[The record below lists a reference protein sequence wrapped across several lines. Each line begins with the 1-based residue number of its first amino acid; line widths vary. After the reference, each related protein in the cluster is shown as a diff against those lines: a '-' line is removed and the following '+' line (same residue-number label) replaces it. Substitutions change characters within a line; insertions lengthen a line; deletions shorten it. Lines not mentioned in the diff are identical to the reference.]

1 MDLHLRAAAVAATLV
16 LLLLVLELVRRR
28 RLLERYALVWMAVT
42 GLLILLAL
50 WDGLLTSVASVIGIS
65 YPPSALFLI
74 AFGFVILLLL
84 HFSVA
89 VSRLTD
95 QSKVLA
101 QQLAL
106 LDERVRRQEE
116 GNALTSEAAGQARPT
131 VRLHRWCEVQP
142 GEIRLPDE
150 AGRDVRATTGT
161 GRARRLVR

>member
-1 MDLHLRAAAVAATLV
+1 MDLHLRAAAVAAVFL

-50 WDGLLTSVASVIGIS
+50 WDGLLTSVAAIIGIS

-89 VSRLTD
+89 VSRLSD
-95 QSKVLA
+95 QGKILA
-101 QQLAL
+101 QRIAL
-106 LDERVRRQEE
+106 LEDRLRQ
-116 GNALTSEAAGQARPT
+116 AEAAARGEVVEGEEEDEERRGT
-131 VRLHRWCEVQP
+131 VA
-142 GEIRLPDE
+142 
-150 AGRDVRATTGT
+150 AGRR
-161 GRARRLVR
+161 